1 MAKPVAGEKNELFPN
16 RADPV
21 AMTAPNITDH
31 FEPRSE
37 LTAALTT
44 TGTIFSVPVKPLL
57 FSVRFQPSAR
67 TGKRSNRD
75 AGAGPASSVL
85 DRKSVV

>member
-31 FEPRSE
+31 FEPKSE

-44 TGTIFSVPVKPLL
+44 TGTIFSVPAKPSF
-57 FSVRFQPSAR
+57 FSARPRPALAR
-67 TGKRSNRD
+67 TGAEQGRRF
-75 AGAGPASSVL
+75 
-85 DRKSVV
+85 